1 MRWACNKVFGV
12 EIIVDVLLVTHV
24 LSGVVALVS
33 AFIAVGVAKGAKLHR
48 KVGAVFFYAMLGVV
62 ITAIP
67 VTFVR
72 PNPFLFFIALFSFYM
87 AFAGYRRGRKRHV
100 DGTTDRI
107 AAWSML
113 VFGVVMIGYGAIMV
127 VSGDALGWAL
137 ASFGA
142 LGLTFGVEDV
152 LKARGKVAHTDR
164 VRVHLS
170 RMLGGTIATI
180 TAVLVQQVS
189 PLVQNPLAQ
198 VALWL
203 GPTVALVPVIVFWN
217 WRILKTGKYRVISRA
232 LPVAHAE

>member
-1 MRWACNKVFGV
+1 M
-12 EIIVDVLLVTHV
+12 ELIVDVLLLVHV
-24 LSGVVALVS
+24 VSGIVALAS
-33 AFIAVGVAKGAKLHR
+33 AFLAVGVSKGAKVHR
-48 KVGAVFFYAMLGVV
+48 TAGIVFFYAMLAVG

-100 DGTTDRI
+100 DDTIDRI
-107 AAWSML
+107 AAWLML
-113 VFGVVMIGYGAIMV
+113 VFGVVMVGYGAWMV
-127 VSGDALGWAL
+127 ASADALGWAL

-142 LGLTFGVEDV
+142 LGLTFGVEDAV
-152 LKARGKVAHTDR
+152 KARGPVVHADR

-189 PLVQNPLAQ
+189 PLVQNPLGQ

-203 GPTVALVPVIVFWN
+203 GPTVVLVPVIFLWN
-217 WRILKTGKYRVISRA
+217 WRIVKTGKYRLVTRPRPL
-232 LPVAHAE
+232 LPSE

>member
-1 MRWACNKVFGV
+1 MEVI
-12 EIIVDVLLVTHV
+12 EILLLIHV
-24 LSGVVALVS
+24 ASGVVALIS
-33 AFIAVGVAKGAKLHR
+33 AFIAVGVSKGGKAHR
-48 KVGAVFFYAMLGVV
+48 RVGVVFFYSMLAVG

-100 DGTTDRI
+100 DATIDRF
-107 AAWSML
+107 AAWLML
-113 VFGVVMIGYGAIMV
+113 VFGVVMIGYGVFMV
-127 VSGDALGWAL
+127 AAGDSLGWAL

-142 LGLTFGVEDV
+142 LGLTFGIEDAV
-152 LKARGKVAHTDR
+152 KASKTVAHADR

-189 PLVQNPLAQ
+189 PLVQNPLAE

-203 GPTVALVPVIVFWN
+203 GPTVVLVPVIFLWN
-217 WRILKTGKYRVISRA
+217 FRIIKTGKYRIISR
-232 LPVAHAE
+232 PRTSVPTE

>member
-1 MRWACNKVFGV
+1 MAWASIFHMKIF
-12 EIIVDVLLVTHV
+12 VDSLLLIHV
-24 LSGVVALVS
+24 AAGVVALAS
-33 AFIAVGVAKGAKLHR
+33 AFIAIGLAKGAKMHR
-48 KVGAVFFYAMLGVV
+48 KVGAVFFYSMLGVG

-100 DGTTDRI
+100 DVTSDRI

-113 VFGVVMIGYGAIMV
+113 VFGVAMIAYGVWMV
-127 VSGDALGWAL
+127 VSADALGWAL

-152 LKARGKVAHTDR
+152 LKAKGTVAHTDR

-189 PLVQNPLAQ
+189 PLVQSSLAQ
-198 VALWL
+198 VSLWL
-203 GPTVALVPVIVFWN
+203 GPTVALVPVIIFWN
-217 WRILKTGKYRVISRA
+217 WRIAKTGKYRLIDRVR
-232 LPVAHAE
+232 

>member
-1 MRWACNKVFGV
+1 M
-12 EIIVDVLLVTHV
+12 EIIVDVLLFTHV
-24 LSGVVALVS
+24 VSGVVALVT
-33 AFIAVGVAKGAKLHR
+33 AFIAVGVAKGAKVHR
-48 KVGAVFFYAMLGVV
+48 RVGTVFFCAMLGVG

-100 DGTTDRI
+100 DDTTDRI
-107 AAWSML
+107 AAWLML
-113 VFGVVMIGYGAIMV
+113 VFGVTMIGYGAFMV

-137 ASFGA
+137 GSFGA
-142 LGLTFGVEDV
+142 LGLSFGVEDV
-152 LKARGKVAHTDR
+152 LKARATVAHTDR

-189 PLVQNPLAQ
+189 PLVQNPLGQ

-203 GPTVALVPVIVFWN
+203 GPTVALVPVILFWN
-217 WRILKTGKYRVISRA
+217 WRIAKTGKYRLINRA
-232 LPVAHAE
+232 RRLTYSD